1 MIELTDDVRTLF
13 DGPNFAHIATLLPD
27 GAPHNAPM
35 WTAIEDGRIVIMTSP
50 ESRKARNLD
59 RDPRVAISIVDQ
71 SNPFVSASV
80 RGRRTEVVTGDA
92 AWTIIDRLAN
102 KYLGMDYPVRAD
114 RVVMLIEPDHATYFT
129 AG

>member
-13 DGPNFAHIATLLPD
+13 DGANFAHLATTMPD
-27 GAPHNAPM
+27 GSPHSVPM

-59 RDPRVAISIVDQ
+59 RDPRVAISIIDQ
-71 SNPFVSASV
+71 SNALVSAHV
-80 RGRRTEVVTGDA
+80 RGRRTAVVTGDR
-92 AWTIIDRLAN
+92 AWTLIDGLAN

-114 RVVMLIEPDHATYFT
+114 RVAMLIEPDHVKYVKL
-129 AG
+129 G